1 MLIVGFSWSQSS
13 AQSFDNWDWVCR
25 WHTRVAGLRSRDFG
39 SPQCRMR
46 LYVVGVRANLISP
59 GDFNA
64 MINYI
69 KNFLPGV
76 HRMTGI
82 TDVVRAVEKLG
93 VAHVAHNACTKDT
106 AWAGTVLVTWTSF
119 GPVDIILIAVVACVT
134 VLQCYCYLCCLCCHQ
149 CMLYDMFFPKPVA
162 HLNH

>member
-1 MLIVGFSWSQSS
+1 
-13 AQSFDNWDWVCR
+13 
-25 WHTRVAGLRSRDFG
+25 
-39 SPQCRMR
+39 MR

-106 AWAGTVLVTWTSF
+106 RLGSSVGGDSS
-119 GPVDIILIAVVACVT
+119 G
-134 VLQCYCYLCCLCCHQ
+134 
-149 CMLYDMFFPKPVA
+149 
-162 HLNH
+162 HLNQLRTS